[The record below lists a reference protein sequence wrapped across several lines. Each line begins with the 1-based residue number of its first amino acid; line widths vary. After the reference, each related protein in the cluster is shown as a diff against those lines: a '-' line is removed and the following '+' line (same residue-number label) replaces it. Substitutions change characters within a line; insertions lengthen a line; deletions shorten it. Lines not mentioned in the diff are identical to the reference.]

1 MRIKN
6 RLEKLEQWSPIKM
19 NAAVNLGEE
28 MTEADNIVKA
38 MCNDQTFQRKE
49 GESLKDFESRVEK
62 ETRALRE
69 EDESAVEVL
78 YFEEGEESWSFLSL
92 NIYMNDEESRVFNK
106 RRRSV

>member
-1 MRIKN
+1 MHIKN
-6 RLEKLEQWSPIKM
+6 RLERLEQWSPIKK
-19 NAAVNLGEE
+19 NAAINLGEE

-49 GESLKDFESRVEK
+49 GESLKDFEARVEK

-69 EDESAVEVL
+69 EEESAVEVL

-92 NIYMNDEESRVFNK
+92 NIYMTDEEWRNYQK
-106 RRRSV
+106 RRR